1 VPVDTQITL
10 SVDGETTTVA
20 TGTTGAELFFERR
33 EVVVMR
39 VDGVLKDL
47 SAELDADASVEA
59 VTIDSPD
66 GLDVLRHSTA
76 HVMAQAV
83 QALRPDAKLGIGP
96 YITDGFYFD
105 FDVAEP
111 FTPEDLK
118 TLEKMMLKIV
128 NQNQK
133 FARSVVSEDEA
144 REAMANEPYK
154 LELLGKKNDDAADT
168 AEGVNIEV
176 GAGDITIYSNVD
188 RKSGDVVWCDLC
200 RGPHLPNTKLI
211 SNAFALTRTS
221 AAYWLGNQNNQQL
234 QRIYGT
240 AWPTKEAL
248 KAYQERIA
256 EAERRDHRKLGVE
269 LDLFSFPDELGSGL
283 PVFHPKGGIIRKEM
297 EDYSRKR
304 HVEAG
309 YDFVYTPHITK
320 GHLYEV
326 SGHLDWYRDGMFPPM
341 HIDAELNEDGT
352 VRKPGQDYYLKP
364 MNCPMHNLIFRSR
377 GRSYRELP
385 LRLFEFGSVYRYE
398 KSGVVHGLT
407 RVRGMTQDDAHIYCT
422 KDQMKDELTE
432 TLNFVLSLLKDYGL
446 NDFYLELSTKDP
458 EKFVGDDAVWEEA
471 TQTLADVARESGLE
485 LVADPGGAAFYG
497 PKISVQAKDALG
509 RTWQMSTIQLDFN
522 LPERFELEYQAADG
536 TRQRPV
542 MIHRALF
549 GSVERFMGVLTEH
562 YAGAFPAWLSPVQ
575 VVAIPVAEAFNDYM
589 FDVVAKLKEQGI
601 RAEVDISSDRFPKKI
616 RTASKDK
623 IPFVLIAG
631 GDDADANAVSFR
643 FRDGSQDNG
652 VAVEEAVR
660 RIVEAVRNRT
670 A

>member
-1 VPVDTQITL
+1 MSDAQQITL
-10 SVDGETTTVA
+10 IVDGEETKVTE
-20 TGTTGAELFFERR
+20 GTTGAELFFERR
-33 EVVVMR
+33 DVVVAR

-47 SAELDADASVEA
+47 DQVLTEGADVQG

-66 GLDVLRHSTA
+66 GLNVLRHSTA

-83 QALRPDAKLGIGP
+83 QQLRPDAKLGIGP

-111 FTPEDLK
+111 FTPEDLR
-118 TLEKMMLKIV
+118 TLEKMMQKII

-133 FARSVVSEDEA
+133 FVRRVVTEDEA
-144 REAMANEPYK
+144 RQAMANEPYK
-154 LELLGKKNDDAADT
+154 LELLGKKNDASDA
-168 AEGVNIEV
+168 AEGVNVEV
-176 GAGDITIYSNVD
+176 GAGDITIYDNVD
-188 RKSGDVVWCDLC
+188 RKSGESIWCDLC
-200 RGPHLPNTKLI
+200 RGPHLQNTKII
-211 SNAFALTRTS
+211 SNAFALTRSS

-283 PVFHPKGGIIRKEM
+283 PVFHPKGGIIRKAM
-297 EDYSRKR
+297 EDYSRQR
-304 HVEAG
+304 HVDAG
-309 YDFVYTPHITK
+309 YEFVYTPHITK

-326 SGHLDWYRDGMFPPM
+326 SGHLDWYKDGMFPAM
-341 HIDAELNEDGT
+341 QVDAEFNEDGS
-352 VRKPGQDYYLKP
+352 VRKPAQDYYLKP

-422 KDQMKDELTE
+422 REQMKDELTT
-432 TLNFVLSLLKDYGL
+432 TLNFVLGLLKDYGL
-446 NDFYLELSTKDP
+446 DDFYLELSTKNE
-458 EKFVGDDAVWEEA
+458 EKFVGDDAAWEEA
-471 TQTLADVARESGLE
+471 TRTLSEVAAASGLE
-485 LVADPGGAAFYG
+485 LVPDPGGAAFYG

-562 YAGAFPAWLSPVQ
+562 YAGAFPAWLAPVQ
-575 VVAIPVAEAFNDYM
+575 VVGIPVAETFNDYM
-589 FDVVAKLKEQGI
+589 FDVVGQLKAAGI

-631 GDDADANAVSFR
+631 GEDAEAGAVSFR

-652 VAVEEAVR
+652 VPVAEAVR
-660 RIVEAVRNRT
+660 RIVDAVKNRES
-670 A
+670 